1 MYRPGPIF
9 CAIAHRSQTDKGLE
23 QLPSTL
29 PPVYVY
35 GNVQVGM
42 EKHGKADVTDS
53 VVFDQ
58 PSYITIDL
66 TGDPHDGRPR

>member
-1 MYRPGPIF
+1 M
-9 CAIAHRSQTDKGLE
+9 
-23 QLPSTL
+23 
-29 PPVYVY
+29 YVY